1 MRKGKRFRKTGAE
14 EFVQLGVMNA
24 GPGKSKNH
32 PRWTCHLAEDLD
44 DR

>member
-1 MRKGKRFRKTGAE
+1 
-14 EFVQLGVMNA
+14 VMNA